1 VKTIFAPSMTKKI
14 INIFF
19 LLVFAIQVLPVKQVG
34 RILFQ
39 SSLIEELPEKTS
51 SKSTDAFQDDY
62 KHFLSLHTFSNSLF
76 RNNTQSNYIHFSE
89 TLPDLMAG
97 DLHTPP
103 PDFS

>member
-1 VKTIFAPSMTKKI
+1 MIKKI

-19 LLVFAIQVLPVKQVG
+19 LLVFITQVLPVKQFG

-39 SSLIEELPEKTS
+39 SSLIEELPEKPP
-51 SKSTDAFQDDY
+51 SKPTAGFEDDY
-62 KHFLSLHTFSNSLF
+62 KHFLSLHAFSNSLF
-76 RNNTQSNYIHFSE
+76 RNNIRSNYIHFSE

-103 PDFS
+103 PDFL